1 MAGRRSERFLTTV
14 LCTDI
19 VGSTEMAAELG
30 DQGWR
35 EPVQEHNRLV
45 RAAGRNRPAASGQ
58 AGDDGFGLLPVRTL
72 DLVDDVAPAQDVD
85 RLVVGC
91 QVDGRHDL
99 AAARSDSGADSAAVI
114 TEGHRSSRVS
124 SWNTRS
130 ISQPSPASGH

>member
-14 LCTDI
+14 LFTDI

-35 EPVQEHNRLV
+35 ELVQEHNRLV
-45 RAAGRNRPAASGQ
+45 RAARRNRPAASGQ
-58 AGDDGFGLLPVRTL
+58 GGDYGFGPLPIRAL
-72 DLVDDVAPAQDVD
+72 DLVDDVAPTQDVD

-99 AAARSDSGADSAAVI
+99 AAADRRSL
-114 TEGHRSSRVS
+114 
-124 SWNTRS
+124 
-130 ISQPSPASGH
+130 PATQVRLRRRERTLPVW